1 MTGEEPDPQY
11 HWEETMIHFVLE
23 VILLSMANTTTISKT
38 LYKYL
43 HWHVIHHQLSY
54 ILSFSDPV
62 TPMNQGRDPTV
73 SSALLAAE

>member
-11 HWEETMIHFVLE
+11 HWEETMIHLVLE
-23 VILLSMANTTTISKT
+23 VILLSMANTTTIN
-38 LYKYL
+38 
-43 HWHVIHHQLSY
+43 
-54 ILSFSDPV
+54 PV